1 MCVKGVSYIINS
13 NTHNKPQ
20 VGSGQGEE
28 EGGEGCFE
36 GEGVLRV
43 IQFYNVE
50 DQLLTC
56 VEILLCITVD
66 LRV

>member
-13 NTHNKPQ
+13 NTHTKPQ
-20 VGSGQGEE
+20 IGSGPGKE
-28 EGGEGCFE
+28 EGSGEGRGGCE
-36 GEGVLRV
+36 V
-43 IQFYNVE
+43 IQIYNVE